1 MKNAQPFAWTLSQ
14 VHLLEIRDF
23 DHRAPGTVLQDVE
36 TLLGLVGD
44 EGMPVT
50 AGHVFSMRCLETIN
64 RTLTQPIEL
73 HLKRAMQKSYPTI
86 NGLYL
91 LLRSTGLGLIDA
103 ELKKPRLKLDA
114 SILESWRSLNAAERY
129 FALLKAWWGRAS
141 EEAIGE
147 HRGFNGGE
155 ILVKLFSFIDAFPK
169 TGTLTVETPKDAEM
183 LRYYPGLHNLALMA
197 LFGLLE
203 IRLKPPTEG
212 RGWQP
217 EWMRMTD
224 WGNLLL
230 GSYATFIRQS
240 RTSET
245 GSSLPT
251 LGFTGRFELLEYFE
265 SWSRVMRPHI
275 KGWHRDL
282 AIPEPAFQPGP
293 HLFKVSLGTKCWRLI
308 AIRGDSCLDE
318 LAMAILDAFD
328 FDSDHLYRFSY
339 KDRFGRTFDVDHP
352 YIARESD
359 NALTDQV
366 KVGDLP
372 LYPGMGIDFLFD
384 FGDQWEF
391 KIRTERM
398 NIEAVVDKPQVLET
412 HGKAPEQYGGW

>member
-1 MKNAQPFAWTLSQ
+1 MNKPQPFAWTPSQ
-14 VHLLEIRDF
+14 IRLLETREF
-23 DHRAPGTVLQDVE
+23 DQQAPGTVLRDIE
-36 TLLGLVGD
+36 TLLALVGD

-50 AGHVFSMRCLETIN
+50 TGHVFAMRNLEMIN
-64 RTLTQPIEL
+64 RSLSKPLEL

-91 LLRSTGLGLIDA
+91 LLRSAGLGLIDA
-103 ELKKPRLKLDA
+103 EPKKPQLKLDA
-114 SILESWRSLNAAERY
+114 SVLRSWHALNAAERY
-129 FALLKAWWGRAS
+129 FALLKGWWGRGS
-141 EEAIGE
+141 EETIGE
-147 HRGFNGGE
+147 QGLGRGA
-155 ILVKLFSFIDAFPK
+155 ILMKLLSFIKSFPN

-183 LRYYPGLHNLALMA
+183 LRYYPGLHNLALMM

-203 IRLKPPTEG
+203 IRLKPPAEG

-224 WGNLLL
+224 WGHLLL
-230 GSYATFIRQS
+230 GSYATIIRQS
-240 RTSET
+240 LTPKG
-245 GSSLPT
+245 GSDLPA
-251 LGFTGRFELLEYFE
+251 LGLMERFEPLEHFE
-265 SWSRVMRPHI
+265 SWSRLVRPHV
-275 KGWHRDL
+275 KEWHRDL
-282 AIPEPAFQPGP
+282 TIPESAFQPGP

-339 KDRFGRTFDVDHP
+339 NDRFGRTLSVDHP
-352 YIARESD
+352 YIALESD
-359 NALTDQV
+359 NVLADRI

-398 NIEAVVDKPQVLET
+398 NIESAIDKPQVLET
-412 HGKAPEQYGGW
+412 HGKAPEQYGDW

>member
-1 MKNAQPFAWTLSQ
+1 
-14 VHLLEIRDF
+14 VHLLETRDLE
-23 DHRAPGTVLQDVE
+23 HQAPGTVLQDVE

-50 AGHVFSMRCLETIN
+50 AGHVLAMRNLETIN
-64 RTLTQPIEL
+64 RSLTQPIEL
-73 HLKRAMQKSYPTI
+73 RLKRAMQKSYPPI

-91 LLRSTGLGLIDA
+91 LLRSTGLGLIDT
-103 ELKKPRLKLDA
+103 EPKKPRLKLDA
-114 SILESWRSLNAAERY
+114 SILESWRALNAAERY

-147 HRGFNGGE
+147 QGFGGGE
-155 ILVKLFSFIDAFPK
+155 ILVKLTYFIESFPK
-169 TGTLTVETPKDAEM
+169 TGTLTVETLQDAEG

-203 IRLKPPTEG
+203 IRLKPPTES

-217 EWMRMTD
+217 ERMRMTD

-230 GSYATFIRQS
+230 NSYTAFIRQS
-240 RTSET
+240 RTSESKL
-245 GSSLPT
+245 GLPA
-251 LGFTGRFELLEYFE
+251 LGFTGRFEPLERFE
-265 SWSRVMRPHI
+265 SWSRHVRPYI

-293 HLFKVSLGTKCWRLI
+293 HLFKVSWGTKCWRLI

-318 LAMAILDAFD
+318 LAIAILDAFD

-339 KDRFGRTFDVDHP
+339 KDRFGRTFDIDHP

-359 NALTDQV
+359 NSLADVV

-372 LYPGMGIDFLFD
+372 LYPGMGIDFLYD
-384 FGDQWEF
+384 FGDQWLF
-391 KIRTERM
+391 KIRTERV
-398 NIEAVVDKPQVLET
+398 NVESAIDKPQILET
-412 HGKAPEQYGGW
+412 HGEAPEQYGGW

>member
-1 MKNAQPFAWTLSQ
+1 LKNARPSEWTLSQ
-14 VHLLEIRDF
+14 VHLLETRDF
-23 DHRAPGTVLQDVE
+23 EHQAPGTVLRDVE

-50 AGHVFSMRCLETIN
+50 AGHVLAMRNLETIN
-64 RTLTQPIEL
+64 RSLTQPVEL
-73 HLKRAMQKSYPTI
+73 HLKRAMQKSYPPI

-91 LLRSTGLGLIDA
+91 LLRSTGLGLIDT

-114 SILESWRSLNAAERY
+114 SVLESWRSLNAAERY
-129 FALLKAWWGRAS
+129 FALLKAWWGRAN

-147 HRGFNGGE
+147 QVFGGGE
-155 ILVKLFSFIDAFPK
+155 VLVKLIYFIESFPK
-169 TGTLTVETPKDAEM
+169 AGTLTVETPQDAEG

-203 IRLKPPTEG
+203 IRLKPPSEG

-224 WGNLLL
+224 WGNLILD
-230 GSYATFIRQS
+230 SYTAFIRQS
-240 RTSET
+240 RTSESKL
-245 GSSLPT
+245 GLPA
-251 LGFTGRFELLEYFE
+251 LGVTGRFEPLERFE
-265 SWSRVMRPHI
+265 SWSQLIRPHI

-282 AIPEPAFQPGP
+282 AIPEPAFQLGP
-293 HLFKVSLGTKCWRLI
+293 HLFKVSWGTKCWRLI

-352 YIARESD
+352 YIVRDSD
-359 NALTDQV
+359 NSLANEV

-372 LYPGMGIDFLFD
+372 LHPGMGIDFLYD
-384 FGDQWEF
+384 FGEQWEF
-391 KIRTERM
+391 NIRTERM
-398 NIEAVVDKPQVLET
+398 NIESAIDKSQIMET